1 MQLFLLSSIF
11 YQIFDN
17 LPVHQRLTTKE
28 IHFQIAAASGVC
40 DQEIQCFLSNLITH
54 QLSVPMIFAF
64 FCKAVA
70 TGKVAVMCNVQAQ
83 SFDYSRTF
91 LEVHNIIFVFIFCK
105 QFSVF
110 YQGSYFFTGFFHLSF
125 TVCTGQFCYNL
136 LRCMIFVQSDHI
148 IGNIIY
154 YMDRTTVY
162 IKNNV
167 ITIIFILVNQMQ
179 FLSFYFYIKNQRKKL
194 LFSFSSKRANDRM
207 P

>member
-1 MQLFLLSSIF
+1 
-11 YQIFDN
+11 
-17 LPVHQRLTTKE
+17 
-28 IHFQIAAASGVC
+28 
-40 DQEIQCFLSNLITH
+40 
-54 QLSVPMIFAF
+54 
-64 FCKAVA
+64 
-70 TGKVAVMCNVQAQ
+70 
-83 SFDYSRTF
+83 
-91 LEVHNIIFVFIFCK
+91 
-105 QFSVF
+105 
-110 YQGSYFFTGFFHLSF
+110 
-125 TVCTGQFCYNL
+125 
-136 LRCMIFVQSDHI
+136 MIFVQSDHI